1 VRVASVARARG
12 DTLKIKL
19 KSNAAAIVALCALVY
34 FVSYFARKDF
44 AAVMAVMLRDG
55 VFNKQLSGIIGMGL
69 FICYGIGQLVSG
81 YLGDKIKP
89 TVLLLSG
96 LLTTALCNLFMPLVP
111 STVLMIPIWALNGF
125 AQAMLWPPIVRILA
139 DNLSGERFLAA
150 NLVVTS
156 SAHISTIIL
165 YIFVPI
171 CVKFYDWKAVFFAAA
186 ILAFAVL
193 VIFTVAMLFIT
204 LNPKKEEEESPSLG
218 LEKQSN
224 FMSLFVKSGIVPIFF
239 AIIMMGFLRDG
250 IESWLPTLYCEAFGT
265 TAEEAILVSAIIPV
279 ISIISTVLIM
289 PIHKKKAF
297 NNEAGGAAILFIIA
311 AILCIPIS
319 ILINFEQSAF
329 KLVCL
334 ILAAL
339 VCGCM
344 HAINFFFISCLPGRF
359 NRFGRAATASGF
371 SNACTYVGAAASMY
385 GIGAIADGIG
395 WSASAF
401 SWIVIAVLGALF
413 SSMAYKKYSSFI
425 NMK

>member
-1 VRVASVARARG
+1 MK
-12 DTLKIKL
+12 LKT
-19 KSNAAAIVALCALVY
+19 KSNAIAVVALCALVY

-55 VFNKQLSGIIGMGL
+55 VLDKQLSGFIGMGL

-96 LLTTALCNLFMPLVP
+96 LFTTALCNLLMPLVP
-111 STVLMIPIWALNGF
+111 SMALMIPVWAINGF
-125 AQAMLWPPIVRILA
+125 AHAMLWPPIVRMLS
-139 DNLSGERFLAA
+139 DNLSGEKFLAA

-165 YIFVPI
+165 YLFVPL
-171 CVKFYDWKAVFFAAA
+171 CVKFFDWQGVFFAAS
-186 ILAFAVL
+186 ILSLAVFI
-193 VIFTVAMLFIT
+193 IFIISMLFIT
-204 LNPKKEEEESPSLG
+204 LGKDEPRVKNTDSKPARRG
-218 LEKQSN
+218 G
-224 FMSLFVKSGIVPIFF
+224 FMALFLKAGIVPIFF
-239 AIIMMGFLRDG
+239 SIIMMGFLRDG
-250 IESWLPTLYCEAFGT
+250 IESWLPTLYGEAFGT

-279 ISIISTVLIM
+279 ISIVSTVSIL
-289 PIHKKKAF
+289 PIHKRKLF
-297 NNEAGGAAILFIIA
+297 NNEAGGAVILFVLAAVLCVPIA
-311 AILCIPIS
+311 

-344 HAINFFFISCLPGRF
+344 HAINFFFISCLPARF
-359 NRFGRAATASGF
+359 AKFGRAATASGF
-371 SNACTYVGAAASMY
+371 ANSCTYVGAAISMY

-395 WSASAF
+395 WSASAC
-401 SWIVIAVLGALF
+401 SWIIIAMLGAVF
-413 SSMAYKKYSSFI
+413 SLLAYGRYSKFI
-425 NMK
+425 NE